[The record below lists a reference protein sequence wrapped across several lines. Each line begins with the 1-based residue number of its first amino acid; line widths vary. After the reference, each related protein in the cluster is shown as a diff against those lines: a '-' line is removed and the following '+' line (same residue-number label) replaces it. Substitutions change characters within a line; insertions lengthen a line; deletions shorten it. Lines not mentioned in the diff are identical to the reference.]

1 VAAEVEGG
9 EGRIWKER
17 ERSSRGSRE
26 SSLSEL
32 GVRRGARMVLYCGA
46 VLVVAS
52 RYLVVVVVVVVV
64 V

>member
-1 VAAEVEGG
+1 MEGG

-46 VLVVAS
+46 VLVVVAS
-52 RYLVVVVVVVVV
+52 RYLVVVVVVVV
-64 V
+64 

>member
-1 VAAEVEGG
+1 MAAEVEGG

-46 VLVVAS
+46 VLVVVAS
-52 RYLVVVVVVVVV
+52 RYLVVVVVVVV
-64 V
+64 